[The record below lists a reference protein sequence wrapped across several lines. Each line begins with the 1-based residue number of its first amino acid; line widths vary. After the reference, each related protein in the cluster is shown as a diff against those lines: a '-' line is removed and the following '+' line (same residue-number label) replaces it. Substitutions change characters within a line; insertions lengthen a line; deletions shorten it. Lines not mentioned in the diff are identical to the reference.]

1 MSKDVT
7 VLDEIIQG
15 RVEPYIYAFSTN
27 TFPNYL
33 KVGDTYRSVT
43 ERLNEWKRYYPN
55 LKKEFEETAKINED
69 LFFRDHSIHKFLV
82 DEKHKARL
90 LAINVPEGIY
100 FSNEFFE
107 NTHVSEVE
115 EAIEDIKHSYEI
127 KENKYLLYNIKDASP
142 DNFTYARVET
152 YKPRPN
158 QSITIENFKKAVK
171 KGRTNLLMYA
181 VMRFGKSFTS
191 MCCAKE
197 NKSKLVVVVSAK
209 ADVRLEWKKT
219 VESHVDFA

>member
-90 LAINVPEGIY
+90 LAFNVPEGIY

-127 KENKYLLYNIKDASP
+127 KENK
-142 DNFTYARVET
+142 VE
-152 YKPRPN
+152 
-158 QSITIENFKKAVK
+158 IIFC
-171 KGRTNLLMYA
+171 L
-181 VMRFGKSFTS
+181 
-191 MCCAKE
+191 
-197 NKSKLVVVVSAK
+197 
-209 ADVRLEWKKT
+209 
-219 VESHVDFA
+219 